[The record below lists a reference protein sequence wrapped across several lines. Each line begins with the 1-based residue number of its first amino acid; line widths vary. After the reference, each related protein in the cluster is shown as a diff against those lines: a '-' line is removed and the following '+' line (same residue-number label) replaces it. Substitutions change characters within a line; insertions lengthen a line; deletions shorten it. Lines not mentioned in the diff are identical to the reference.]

1 MCVINVVARTRAL
14 RARNIHIHL
23 QPAMWIFFLI
33 IFIFFPH
40 SEFGRQY
47 EVNANKNK
55 GTKMRTTR
63 NCVRPA
69 VKKSC
74 HIYNNKTLFSF
85 YCCIHN
91 RQTPCRL
98 FCTIS
103 LSLAKYYACCCYYI
117 GTHCLCVNNI

>member
-69 VKKSC
+69 VKKNHATFIITKHC
-74 HIYNNKTLFSF
+74 FPFIVAFTTDKRRVVCFAPFRCRWQNIMHAAVIILAHIV
-85 YCCIHN
+85 
-91 RQTPCRL
+91 
-98 FCTIS
+98 
-103 LSLAKYYACCCYYI
+103 
-117 GTHCLCVNNI
+117 CV